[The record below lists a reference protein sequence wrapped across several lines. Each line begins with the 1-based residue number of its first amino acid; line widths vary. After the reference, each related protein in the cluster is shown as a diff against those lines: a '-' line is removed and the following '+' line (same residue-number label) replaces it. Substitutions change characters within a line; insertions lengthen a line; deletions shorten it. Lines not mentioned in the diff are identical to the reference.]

1 MTLDLIA
8 AILLVLAIF
17 KGYRKGVIV
26 AAFSYVAL
34 IIGIAAAMKLSV
46 VVAGY
51 LTSQSMHGKWLSF
64 LSFVIVLVVVIVII
78 KLVARMIEQ
87 LAEAV
92 LMGWLNRICGIILYG
107 LVYFTLYS
115 VVLFYTSKMGLTG
128 TQTIAGSV
136 TYPYFHNLGPWVID
150 HLGAV
155 IPWFKD
161 MFSHLSDFFA
171 DMAARI
177 PASTS

>member
-1 MTLDLIA
+1 MILDLIA
-8 AILLVLAIF
+8 GVLLVLAII
-17 KGYRKGVIV
+17 KGYSKGAIL

-64 LSFVIVLVVVIVII
+64 LSFVIVLVLVIVVI
-78 KLVARMIEQ
+78 KLVARMIEKLIQ
-87 LAEAV
+87 AV
-92 LMGWLNRICGIILYG
+92 LLGWINRICGIILYA
-107 LVYFTLYS
+107 LVYFTIYS
-115 VVLFYTSKMGLTG
+115 VLLFYTTKMGLTG
-128 TQTIAGSV
+128 PETIKASV

-161 MFSHLSDFFA
+161 MFKHLSDFFEE
-171 DMAARI
+171 MAARL
-177 PASTS
+177 PAVGS

>member
-1 MTLDLIA
+1 MMLDLIS
-8 AILLVLAIF
+8 AILLVLAVV

-26 AAFSYVAL
+26 AAFSYIAL

-46 VVAGY
+46 TVAGY

-64 LSFVIVLVVVIVII
+64 LSFLIVLLAVIVVI
-78 KLVARMIEQ
+78 KLAARMIES

-92 LMGWLNRICGIILYG
+92 LMGWLNRICGIILYV
-107 LVYFTLYS
+107 LVYFTVFS
-115 VVLFYTSKMGLTG
+115 VLLFYTGKMGLTG
-128 TQTIAGSV
+128 PKTISSSV
-136 TYPYFHNLGPWVID
+136 TYPYFHNLGPWAID

-155 IPWFKD
+155 IPWFRD

-171 DMAARI
+171 DMAARL
-177 PASTS
+177 PASGS